1 MKFDSTPTL
10 LQSFSR
16 SLLLVA
22 VAGFTLGSCKEETPL
37 DQAAPTSR
45 RSVDE
50 KAAAAEAETLLSEL
64 ASSTGVSKESLANG
78 RRTRFT
84 PEQNV
89 FLPNLLAV
97 DFKAR
102 TATLPLLRGIGP
114 SGEPTYFIV
123 TEAASYNVA
132 RILGVNYAPKLIY
145 GRDTDGSQEVT
156 FERGTIRFKGDV
168 DFSPVRRLRAGT
180 TSTFPPS
187 LAQPGAVGDAEYSSL
202 VVLPSGTVINAQIV
216 ANRTGLHDRA
226 VDINYRRGTVTMQ
239 ILDGFQGGDQFFFHL
254 VTDSSDP
261 VAATIELGVYAP
273 RLGNLPTFGLST
285 EYDESALLA
294 FSPVANGITGVG
306 NPLRQGL
313 NSTIADGDLDPINIF
328 PLDPENGKQF
338 GNNYSPMWDAHV
350 SMWTEAAI
358 AAGKRRRITGFDDL
372 ADLVEKGYVTS
383 FSGSNG
389 LPNGF
394 VADLMPTNL
403 IINCPVIAQP
413 AARLVPSN
421 L

>member
-1 MKFDSTPTL
+1 LIRITTHCTT
-10 LQSFSR
+10 FSR
-16 SLLLVA
+16 PVA
-22 VAGFTLGSCKEETPL
+22 VAIAGITLASHEENAAR
-37 DQAAPTSR
+37 QAAPTHDVR
-45 RSVDE
+45 GR
-50 KAAAAEAETLLSEL
+50 KQPTAAEAETLLVNRQINR
-64 ASSTGVSKESLANG
+64 VSQEGQANG
-78 RRTRFT
+78 RRTLT

-97 DFKAR
+97 DFAAR

-114 SGEPTYFIV
+114 SGQPTYFIV

-168 DFSPVRRLRAGT
+168 DFSPVRRLQAGT

-216 ANRTGLHDRA
+216 ANATGLHDRA
-226 VDINYRRGTVTMQ
+226 VAIDYRRGTVTMQ
-239 ILDGFQGGDQFFFHL
+239 ILDGFQGGEQFFFHL

-306 NPLRQGL
+306 NPQRQGL

-328 PLDPENGKQF
+328 RSTPRTASSSATTTRPCG
-338 GNNYSPMWDAHV
+338 
-350 SMWTEAAI
+350 T
-358 AAGKRRRITGFDDL
+358 
-372 ADLVEKGYVTS
+372 
-383 FSGSNG
+383 
-389 LPNGF
+389 
-394 VADLMPTNL
+394 PT
-403 IINCPVIAQP
+403 
-413 AARLVPSN
+413 
-421 L
+421 